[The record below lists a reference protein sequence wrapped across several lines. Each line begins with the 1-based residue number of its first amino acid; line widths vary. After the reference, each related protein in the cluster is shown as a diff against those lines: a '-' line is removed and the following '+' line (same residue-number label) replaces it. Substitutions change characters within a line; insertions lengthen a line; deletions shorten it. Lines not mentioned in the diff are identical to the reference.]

1 MASWLNDPDTVAAI
15 VRALRHVH
23 GDDSAR
29 YMLTN
34 GTTLAA
40 LLDGLLHAPLK
51 NTDVLKL
58 ISRALRS
65 GDFVVTPELG
75 SPSHLT
81 YIYERPGSLR
91 VVDVA
96 IVTMDHGTVSS
107 SDIRIR
113 LHSGD
118 T

>member
-1 MASWLNDPDTVAAI
+1 MAAWLNDPDTVAAI

-23 GDDSAR
+23 GDESAR

-34 GTTLAA
+34 GTTLAV
-40 LLDGLLHAPLK
+40 LLDSLLRAELK
-51 NTDVLKL
+51 NTEVLKL
-58 ISRALRS
+58 ISRVIRS
-65 GDFVVTPELG
+65 GDFIVTPELS

-96 IVTMDHGTVSS
+96 IVTMEDGTYSS
-107 SDIRIR
+107 SDIRLR
-113 LHSGD
+113 LPSD
-118 T
+118 DD